1 MIPRPLNKREQD
13 LIKLYT
19 NCQMEMTPKHFYSKW
34 QVSHE
39 QLAQICSR
47 SLSTVRCWFLRGRLY
62 RRPLSADFRL
72 LALMDFLLEHFE
84 ELSPELLYQL
94 CPRSQPIQESQT
106 EGN

>member
-62 RRPLSADFRL
+62 RRPLPSDLRH

-84 ELSPELLYQL
+84 EISPELFYQL
-94 CPRSQPIQESQT
+94 CPRSQSIQESQI